1 MMGIKYTIY
10 PLISNIIEHKFVKR
24 ESFMLGMSK
33 KQFRLDLEGLLNIL
47 DILDNFINYIFYCAM
62 LKRVW

>member
-1 MMGIKYTIY
+1 
-10 PLISNIIEHKFVKR
+10 
-24 ESFMLGMSK
+24 MLGMSK